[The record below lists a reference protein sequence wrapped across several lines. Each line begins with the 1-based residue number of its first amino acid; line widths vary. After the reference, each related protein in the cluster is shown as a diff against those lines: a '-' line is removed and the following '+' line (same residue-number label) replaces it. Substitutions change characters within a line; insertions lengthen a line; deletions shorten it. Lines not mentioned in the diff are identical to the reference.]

1 MEANETN
8 NQAQSQEPAAG
19 TNPTTPADDNK
30 TTDWKAE
37 ARKWEARAKEN
48 NAAAAELQKLKE
60 SQMTELEKAQARAQ
74 AAEAEALAL
83 KTQKAMFEHAEEVA
97 STKGVPLELLRLIDD
112 NDKMDQF
119 ADLWAKYKADPAQA
133 QATIHAAPSASAQR
147 LVSSQTPKT
156 TTRDVFA
163 SLFDN

>member
-8 NQAQSQEPAAG
+8 QSQAAEQAPATG
-19 TNPTTPADDNK
+19 TTPTTPEETK
-30 TTDWKAE
+30 PTDWKSE
-37 ARKWEARAKEN
+37 ARKWESRAKEN
-48 NAAAAELQKLKE
+48 SAELQKLKE

-97 STKGVPLELLRLIDD
+97 STKGVPLEFLRLIDD

-119 ADLWAKYKADPAQA
+119 ADLWAKYKAEPAQA
-133 QATIHAAPSASAQR
+133 PATIHAAPSASAQR

-156 TTRDVFA
+156 TARDVFA

>member
-8 NQAQSQEPAAG
+8 QAQAAEQAPATG
-19 TNPTTPADDNK
+19 TTPTTPEETK
-30 TTDWKAE
+30 PTDWKAE
-37 ARKWEARAKEN
+37 ARKWESRAKEN
-48 NAAAAELQKLKE
+48 SAAAAELQKLKE

-97 STKGVPLELLRLIDD
+97 STKGVPLEFLRLIDD

-119 ADLWAKYKADPAQA
+119 ADLWAKYKAEPAQA
-133 QATIHAAPSASAQR
+133 PATIHAAPSASAQR